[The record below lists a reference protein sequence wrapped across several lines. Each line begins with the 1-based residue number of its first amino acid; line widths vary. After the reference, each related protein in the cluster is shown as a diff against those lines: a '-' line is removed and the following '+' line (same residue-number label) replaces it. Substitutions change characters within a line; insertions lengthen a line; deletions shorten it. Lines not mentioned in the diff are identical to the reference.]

1 MNDKTTQSGSTKQ
14 QLGQSIDTDTEFA
27 ADMSAWMDGEL
38 TGGRARLVA
47 QGMTADASR
56 RSQWAR
62 YHLIGDVLRD
72 NLPASGIVDIS
83 SAVRAEIDQDEPT
96 PRVSRMPLAG
106 HPRAW
111 GLAASLV
118 LASVILVNSWQR
130 PGSSTVDVAARP
142 DTTAPV
148 AVATA
153 ADVEP
158 DRADTSELDQYL
170 RNHTLALV
178 DTGEPARMLPYLSMA
193 ESAVEP
199 VSAIAP

>member
-1 MNDKTTQSGSTKQ
+1 MNDKTTQSGSTSQ
-14 QLGQSIDTDTEFA
+14 PFGQSVDRVDEFA

-38 TGGRARLVA
+38 SGARARLVA
-47 QGMTADASR
+47 QGMAADAAK
-56 RSQWAR
+56 RSQWGR

-83 SAVRAEIDQDEPT
+83 SAVRAEIEKDELAIRT
-96 PRVSRMPLAG
+96 ARVPFGS
-106 HPRAW
+106 HPRIW

-118 LASVILVNSWQR
+118 LASVVLFNSWQR
-130 PGSSTVDVAARP
+130 PGSSTANIATGSDA
-142 DTTAPV
+142 TTPV
-148 AVATA
+148 VVATA
-153 ADVEP
+153 ADAG
-158 DRADTSELDQYL
+158 DDLADTIELDQYL

-199 VSAIAP
+199 VSAAAP